1 MCLKLRSVNV
11 DGIWVQDP
19 RRGKT
24 IRYVSTVRIGQ
35 IYTVCKYS
43 TCVSAVRAVL
53 RRKLLPGQEQMFPAT
68 PKDFLFLFCVVS
80 KNHSIN
86 GG

>member
-35 IYTVCKYS
+35 IYTVCKNS
-43 TCVSAVRAVL
+43 TCVSAVRAVKARKKAVAKKVAEKTPETVAPKKTVKKNKESCL
-53 RRKLLPGQEQMFPAT
+53 R
-68 PKDFLFLFCVVS
+68 
-80 KNHSIN
+80 I
-86 GG
+86 

>member
-1 MCLKLRSVNV
+1 MKGWSAEKLVMLVTRCVSKLRKAKLTTLATNVKKLRNVNV

-43 TCVSAVRAVL
+43 TCVSAVRAV
-53 RRKLLPGQEQMFPAT
+53 
-68 PKDFLFLFCVVS
+68 
-80 KNHSIN
+80 
-86 GG
+86 